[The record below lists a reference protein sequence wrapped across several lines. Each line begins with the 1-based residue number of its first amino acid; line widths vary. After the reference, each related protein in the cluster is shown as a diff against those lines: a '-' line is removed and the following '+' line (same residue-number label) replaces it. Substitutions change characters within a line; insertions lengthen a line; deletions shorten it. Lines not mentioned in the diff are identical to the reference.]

1 MVFDSIFSYMSFM
14 VYIAIFSLVYIYVK
28 RIISNN
34 GFNILSM
41 FILTFSI
48 FYLFVPFVQSYF
60 KLHRDNTSFFTILL
74 NQMSDEEVFF
84 NFLICAGC
92 LLFIILSYNLRF
104 KSKGNGRKSDFEST
118 TTILDQHKLYKKINR
133 ITDVIFFIS
142 VISMVLL
149 IVEVGSLKTYLTL
162 GSLTRGLDKA
172 PTDYIRPSYLQLVT
186 FSTVV
191 LVTPYL
197 YVYLYRMRR
206 SKIMVL
212 KIIVSL
218 IFSILF
224 LLYNQG
230 RAPLILFFLPFFF
243 TFGKKRKK
251 GFLGLTI
258 LFGVGVFLLS
268 YLDRLF
274 QYLAYGS
281 YTVETNTHFITQ
293 FLAEFSYSFAN
304 FSLRDE
310 LVNYSSYRYMYD
322 YLIWPFTMIPSSLLK
337 IIGFSKESLIAVSTI
352 NTEAYGTFLGIKP
365 SGGIP
370 VDLLT
375 FNYYQF
381 GYITLIPICLILG
394 RVLKKIDMIFY
405 FFKDNFAIKIVLYRI
420 SFSMINILNN
430 ADISAIVRN
439 RLDIVILFIIVI
451 YIYKQNKNM
460 KNKVRT

>member
-1 MVFDSIFSYMSFM
+1 MVFEGIFSYMFFSI
-14 VYIAIFSLVYIYVK
+14 YIAVFLLIYMCVK

-34 GFNILSM
+34 GFNVLSI

-60 KLHRDNTSFFTILL
+60 KSERDNTSFFTIML
-74 NQMSDEEVFF
+74 NQMSDEEVFL
-84 NFLICAGC
+84 NFLICAIC
-92 LLFIILSYNLRF
+92 LLLIIVSYNLRF
-104 KSKGNGRKSDFEST
+104 KPKGNGSRIHFEQT
-118 TTILDQHKLYKKINR
+118 TDVLVQNKMYKKINR
-133 ITDVIFFIS
+133 ITDVVFLVS
-142 VISMVLL
+142 VTSIILL
-149 IVEVGSLKTYLTL
+149 IIEVGSLKTYLAL
-162 GSLTRGLDKA
+162 GSLTRGLDKT

-197 YVYLYRMRR
+197 YVYLYRIQK
-206 SKIMVL
+206 SKILVF
-212 KIIVSL
+212 KVIVSL

-243 TFGKKRKK
+243 TFRKKKKK
-251 GFLGLTI
+251 GFLGLTL
-258 LFGVGVFLLS
+258 LFGIGVFLLS

-281 YTVETNTHFITQ
+281 FTVETNTKFITQ

-304 FSLRDE
+304 FSLREE
-310 LVNYSSYRYMYD
+310 LVNYSGYRYMYD
-322 YLIWPFTMIPSSLLK
+322 YFIWPFTMIPSSLLK

-352 NTEAYGTFLGIKP
+352 NTEAYGVFLGIKP

-394 RVLKKIDMIFY
+394 RVLKKMDKIFY
-405 FFKDNFAIKIVLYRI
+405 YFKDDFAIKIVLYRI

-439 RLDIVILFIIVI
+439 RLDVVILFIIII
-451 YIYKQNKNM
+451 YIYKQGKNV
-460 KNKVRT
+460 KIG